1 MFSKEMTYLDLK
13 IKAGMGG
20 IDLELGAYKKSMT
33 FEEFVE
39 WLYPFAVA
47 EAKKEETQP

>member
-20 IDLELGAYKKSMT
+20 IDLELGAYKKSMS
-33 FEEFVE
+33 FEDFVA
-39 WLYPFAVA
+39 LCYPAIAA
-47 EAKKEETQP
+47 EAKKEDGQT